1 MGEAGGPAIAEMPQL
16 NAVDRVRGKLQK
28 WFKETFTIEGR
39 ANAMA
44 QKQMD
49 AIVASQPEELRAKAM
64 ELLESKRPD
73 FVTANLPGAKGAL
86 VRDAAIGAAVVGAV
100 TVGGGVA
107 WWNKEWLGA
116 TRIGKGISGLAGAGK
131 ERAGKVVNWILR
143 RKDYGGAQVV
153 EPTKGWDLLQKIKL
167 GGAGV
172 VPEYPEGPTVVQSV
186 LDKLANKKK

>member
-73 FVTANLPGAKGAL
+73 FVAANLPGAKNAL
-86 VRDAAIGAAVVGAV
+86 VRNAAIGAATGTLVVGGLTGLVIWQQDRVA
-100 TVGGGVA
+100 GALYDMAGGVDRA
-107 WWNKEWLGA
+107 GNGLSKVGK
-116 TRIGKGISGLAGAGK
+116 RIGKSVEGLKRAIGLWPFNKLNVTFDGVPSPKVKSG
-131 ERAGKVVNWILR
+131 
-143 RKDYGGAQVV
+143 
-153 EPTKGWDLLQKIKL
+153 P
-167 GGAGV
+167 
-172 VPEYPEGPTVVQSV
+172 
-186 LDKLANKKK
+186 